1 MQYGEADNVT
11 DMEGLVVENRA
22 TNAPPVPDAA
32 AARREAANNAVA
44 AMSRRVGGGGKTSGM
59 VAGYAPA
66 AGAHR
71 ASSLRHVFVDPLA
84 RQ

>member
-32 AARREAANNAVA
+32 AARREAANNAV
-44 AMSRRVGGGGKTSGM
+44 GLDLCT
-59 VAGYAPA
+59 
-66 AGAHR
+66 H
-71 ASSLRHVFVDPLA
+71 
-84 RQ
+84 